1 MASKAFYVA
10 PMLLLGILILFV
22 STFASA
28 SSRISY
34 EEGIQKPNSV
44 VVKGSVF
51 CETQLSENAYF
62 LSGALVAV
70 ECSISSNRKWK
81 TTSEMVSVEGET
93 NEDGEFRVEIPII
106 HNLNPGRSCSVRL
119 VSSPHESCNIPS
131 ISESTQLILISSDS
145 SGIQTYASTPLSYS
159 PSQQVIITSIPH
171 RRVLQLPS
179 IPPLPK
185 VSLPPLPSI
194 PPLPKL
200 SVPPLPSN
208 PNVVAPPLP
217 KLSFPPLPN
226 APSFPKLSV
235 PPLPSVPTLPKLSVP
250 PLPSVSPLPKLSVP
264 PLPSTPLPNLSVPPL
279 SIPNPP
285 PVPKISFPPLPPFT
299 QPPLPSFNFP
309 PFPFFTPPPPSN

>member
-1 MASKAFYVA
+1 
-10 PMLLLGILILFV
+10 MLLLGIPILFV
-22 STFASA
+22 CTFASA
-28 SSRISY
+28 SY

-51 CETQLSENAYF
+51 CDTQLSKTAYF
-62 LSGALVAV
+62 LPGALVAV

-81 TTSEMVSVEGET
+81 STNEMISVEGET
-93 NEDGEFRVEIPII
+93 NEDGEFRVELPII
-106 HNLNPGRSCSVRL
+106 QNLNPGRSCSVRL
-119 VSSPHESCNIPS
+119 LSSPHESCNIPS
-131 ISESTQLILISSDS
+131 ISESAQLILISSDS
-145 SGIQTYASTPLSYS
+145 VGIQTYDSTPLSYS
-159 PSQQVIITSIPH
+159 PSQQVIITSTPH

-194 PPLPKL
+194 PPLPKI
-200 SVPPLPSN
+200 SVPPLPSI
-208 PNVVAPPLP
+208 PNVVASPLP

-250 PLPSVSPLPKLSVP
+250 PLPSVSPLPKFSVP
-264 PLPSTPLPNLSVPPL
+264 PLPNTPLPNLSVPPL
-279 SIPNPP
+279 NIPNPP